1 MGLLTRIRWGRV
13 LLATTAAAGLW
24 QIATERERAPEL
36 TADQTLLT
44 NRPWIDRLP
53 RSERDV
59 IGHLVFLDAGEPR
72 TGAVGRS
79 STWQQSAERFQWV
92 SAPDHL
98 TLTFPQSG
106 KTGKLR
112 YEVRACTAP
121 EPMNLCLKI
130 GPGRAAPTLYSSTEW
145 TLDRADADAVRSA
158 IPIDPETESESV
170 ELKLIE
176 LMEPEEEE

>member
-1 MGLLTRIRWGRV
+1 MLTRIRWGRI

-24 QIATERERAPEL
+24 QLTDEREPPPAP

-53 RSERDV
+53 RSERDI
-59 IGHLVFLDAGEPR
+59 IGHLVFLDTGDPR

-79 STWQQSAERFQWV
+79 STWQQSAERFQWF
-92 SAPDHL
+92 SEPERL

-106 KTGKLR
+106 KTGTLR
-112 YEVRACTAP
+112 FEIRSCTAP

-130 GPGRAAPTLYSSTEW
+130 GTGRAAPTLYSSTEW
-145 TLDRADADAVRSA
+145 TLDRAGDALDA
-158 IPIDPETESESV
+158 IPIDPEAAGEGE
-170 ELKLIE
+170 ELRLLE
-176 LMEPEEEE
+176 LMD